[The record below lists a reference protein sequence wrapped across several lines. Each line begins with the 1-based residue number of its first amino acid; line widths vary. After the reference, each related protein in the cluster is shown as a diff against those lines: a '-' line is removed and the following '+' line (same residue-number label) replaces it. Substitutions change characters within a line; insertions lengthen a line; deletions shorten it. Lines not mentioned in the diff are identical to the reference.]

1 MAHRNE
7 FIEYLL
13 ELLQTGNSINSDHI
27 SARAM
32 FGGYGLY
39 LNSVEHGNIMFAL
52 VADDALYFKTDDLNR
67 VHFDQRGLE
76 AFKYER
82 NNKVISMSY
91 HEAPSEV
98 FDDPDEMALWA
109 GKAIDA
115 AKRTSKEKH
124 TK

>member
-13 ELLQTGNSINSDHI
+13 ELLQAGDSINSDHI

-39 LNSVEHGNIMFAL
+39 LNNLEHGNIMFAL
-52 VADDALYFKTDDLNR
+52 VADDVLYFKTDDLNR
-67 VHFDQRGLE
+67 AYFDQQGLE

-82 NNKVISMSY
+82 NSKVISMSY
-91 HEAPSEV
+91 HEAPSDV

-109 GKAIDA
+109 DKAIEA
-115 AKRTSKEKH
+115 AKRTSEKKH
-124 TK
+124 PK